1 MVFINI
7 YKGSFMK
14 NLTIKRDATFF
25 SMMSYISAP
34 LYIIISLLFVICGTT
49 FVFSSIG
56 QWAVNL
62 LLAMVFFGYFIV
74 IYIWIYTM
82 FISNDYN
89 KLLLYTII
97 GAIFMFIIGVYFLYR
112 ILNSLLE
119 YCEET
124 TCTST
129 YSLGDIMTT
138 AILPV
143 VLLGLFI
150 ILIGSYYWGKKEK
163 LYYLL
168 YLGLLIYAAL
178 SSNVLISGG
187 YTFLL
192 FIVTI
197 VKFKCVI
204 GIFKTILRLLGI
216 IKK

>member
-1 MVFINI
+1 
-7 YKGSFMK
+7 
-14 NLTIKRDATFF
+14 
-25 SMMSYISAP
+25 
-34 LYIIISLLFVICGTT
+34 
-49 FVFSSIG
+49 
-56 QWAVNL
+56 
-62 LLAMVFFGYFIV
+62 
-74 IYIWIYTM
+74 M